1 MRLFVGCLLA
11 SIVLAVAYAF
21 AASLDSDSGGLGAG
35 SKVIASCG
43 NGIKLGYTT
52 TFDASISSYAV
63 DRLDVS
69 NIPAGCLRKTLSVT
83 FYDSSR
89 RADGSAIS
97 DTLPVSD
104 TSQSISIDPDSNA
117 IAAGQISGVSAVVW

>member
-11 SIVLAVAYAF
+11 SVVLAVAYAF
-21 AASLDSDSGGLGAG
+21 AASLDSDSGGLGAN

-52 TFDASISSYAV
+52 TFDARISGYAI

-69 NIPAGCLRKTLSVT
+69 NIPAGCLKKTLSVT
-83 FYDSSR
+83 FYDGNR
-89 RADGSAIS
+89 NADGSAIS
-97 DTLPVSD
+97 DTLPAFG

-117 IAAGQISGVSAVVW
+117 IAAGQISGVSVVIW